1 MNRDG
6 TDTSSWAALGVI
18 GIIAASLACWH
29 VAVAA
34 TTTGE
39 WSHPVASVMLLVSV
53 LTDTGFVPPATW
65 IVFGFTVASTIV
77 LALLARVRWR
87 KAFPASQSGLDRQ
100 RGRSARWATHADLS
114 DLISGGPGK
123 RFMVGTMAGH
133 RVWTEVGR
141 SKLVLA
147 PSGQGKTPRIV
158 VPDVLLHPGPAVVV
172 SVKSDVL
179 ALTQS
184 QRGRVG
190 NTMVFNPAHPN
201 MSVRWSPLEMVTDWS
216 SALRAASYFTST
228 AAANKDQQQFW
239 VQNAEDFMAPLLLAA
254 ALTGGTMGQVSRWV
268 YTIDRSATAI
278 LQVLSD
284 HRFSDARERL
294 SALLGTVA
302 ETRDGVLTT
311 ARTIMKAWNHPDVAA
326 CVSVRSGET
335 GDNVLHISEL
345 IHSTD
350 TLYLVSAA
358 SEQKL
363 FAPIF
368 ETLVNAVYREVE
380 IAYEANN
387 GHPISPRL
395 ALIIDEAAN
404 VAPVRRLAEIASA
417 GAGQGVLLET
427 VWQDEGQIIDSY
439 GRDTARTI
447 MSNHWA
453 TLYLS
458 GISDTQ
464 TLTNLSKRI
473 GQDSFIRY
481 SMSNDMTGRRNTST
495 NIVEEDVAP
504 ASSLASIGRGKAI
517 VVMADR
523 KPARLAEPGWF
534 EDKQLRSMVDP
545 AVASVFDQEYTN
557 G

>member
-6 TDTSSWAALGVI
+6 SDTSSWTALAVI
-18 GIIAASLACWH
+18 GIIVGAVACWH
-29 VAVAA
+29 VAAVTTLAGRWADPVDSVGDLVSILAGTRTVAA
-34 TTTGE
+34 T
-39 WSHPVASVMLLVSV
+39 
-53 LTDTGFVPPATW
+53 TW
-65 IVFGFTVASTIV
+65 IVFGLAAAAVAV
-77 LALLARVRWR
+77 LVVLIRVRWR
-87 KAFPASQSGLDRQ
+87 TAYPAGQSHLDRQ
-100 RGRSARWATHADLS
+100 RAVSGRWATRKDLG
-114 DLISGGPGK
+114 DLIDAGPGK
-123 RFMVGTMAGH
+123 RFMVGQMAGKK
-133 RVWTEVGR
+133 VWTEVGR

-158 VPDVLLHPGPAVVV
+158 VPDVLLHTGPAVVV
-172 SVKSDVL
+172 SVKSDVM
-179 ALTQS
+179 ALTQT
-184 QRGRVG
+184 QRRTVG
-190 NTMVFNPAHPN
+190 ATMVFNPAHPN
-201 MSVRWSPLEMVTDWS
+201 TSVRWSPLEMVTDWS

-228 AAANKDQQQFW
+228 SSANKDQQQFW

-254 ALTGGTMGQVSRWV
+254 ALSGGTMMQVSEWV
-268 YTIDRSATAI
+268 YTISESAQSIMNELTAHGF
-278 LQVLSD
+278 D
-284 HRFSDARERL
+284 DARNRL
-294 SALLGTVA
+294 AALLSTVA

-326 CVSVRSGET
+326 CVSVRSGEV
-335 GDNVLHISEL
+335 GANILHIPDL

-380 IAYEANN
+380 IAYEAAG
-387 GHPISPRL
+387 GHPITPRL
-395 ALIIDEAAN
+395 ALVIDEAAN

-427 VWQDEGQIIDSY
+427 VWQDEGQIIESY
-439 GRDTARTI
+439 GPQTARTI

-453 TLYLS
+453 KLYLS
-458 GISDTQ
+458 GIDDTQ
-464 TLTNLSKRI
+464 TLANLSRRI
-473 GQDSFIRY
+473 GQDSFVRY
-481 SMSNDMTGRRNTST
+481 SVSNDMTGRRNTST
-495 NIVEEDVAP
+495 SVIEQDVAP

-523 KPARLAEPGWF
+523 KPARMDETGWF
-534 EDKQLRSMVDP
+534 EDTQLRAMIDP
-545 AVASVFDQEYTN
+545 AVAAVFDKEYKN

>member
-6 TDTSSWAALGVI
+6 TDTSSWTALAAI
-18 GIIAASLACWH
+18 GITVGVLACWH
-29 VAVAA
+29 VSAVATLGGHWGDPLTSMAVLVGAIAGTRQVPTPSWVVFALMVAAA
-34 TTTGE
+34 T
-39 WSHPVASVMLLVSV
+39 VV
-53 LTDTGFVPPATW
+53 
-65 IVFGFTVASTIV
+65 IV
-77 LALLARVRWR
+77 LARMRWR
-87 KAFPASQSGLDRQ
+87 RAYPASQSALDRQ
-100 RGRSARWATHADLS
+100 RGHSARWASKKDLADLI
-114 DLISGGPGK
+114 DAGPGK
-123 RFMVGTMAGH
+123 RFMVGTLSGR

-158 VPDVLLHPGPAVVV
+158 VPDVLLHTGPAVVV
-172 SVKSDVL
+172 SVKSDVM
-179 ALTQS
+179 ALTQA
-184 QRGRVG
+184 QRRRVG
-190 NTMVFNPAHPN
+190 KTMVFNPAHPTT
-201 MSVRWSPLEMVTDWS
+201 SVRWSPLEMVTDWS

-228 AAANKDQQQFW
+228 ASANKDQQQFW

-254 ALTGGTMGQVSRWV
+254 ALSDGTMKEVSQWV
-268 YTIDRSATAI
+268 YTITESSAEIIQI
-278 LQVLSD
+278 LTSHGFD
-284 HRFSDARERL
+284 DARARL

-335 GDNVLHISEL
+335 GDNVLHIPDL

-380 IAYEANN
+380 LAYEANN
-387 GHPISPRL
+387 GHPINPRL
-395 ALIIDEAAN
+395 ALVIDEAAN

-464 TLTNLSKRI
+464 TLTNLSRRI
-473 GQDSFIRY
+473 GQDSFVRY
-481 SMSNDMTGRRNTST
+481 SVSNDMTGRRNTST
-495 NIVEEDVAP
+495 NVVEEDVAP
-504 ASSLASIGRGKAI
+504 ASSLASVGRGKAI

-523 KPARLAEPGWF
+523 KPARMDEPGWF
-534 EDKQLRSMVDP
+534 EDKQLRAMVDP
-545 AVASVFDQEYTN
+545 SVAAVFDQEYTN